1 MIGVVINY
9 CSIENQFIVAN
20 LQECL
25 KFSKDIVVS
34 YGDKLY
40 NGDVEDTSHIDILRQ
55 QFPQVK
61 FVQYDIDLDLPVN
74 KRRGVQS
81 RPTAYWHNL
90 ARSTGVKALDPS
102 TQWVFL
108 IDADEIPEGEKV
120 LQWLQ
125 TKRVTQFEC
134 YKIATYWYFKLPIY
148 QAKEYEDSILF
159 IHKNMLTDDK
169 LFGDMERDYT
179 IAASGLKLVRMN
191 LGIDNKP
198 MWHHYSFVR
207 SREALAKK
215 LSSWGHAG
223 ELFNGKSVN
232 DVVEYVFKDESPN
245 DIVHGYTYIKVADRF
260 DIQRE

>member
-9 CSIENQFIVAN
+9 CSNESKFIEAN
-20 LQECL
+20 IRECL
-25 KFSKDIVVS
+25 KFSNDIVVS

-40 NGDVEDTSHIDILRQ
+40 NGEVEDPHHFEELQRK
-55 QFPQVK
+55 FPQVK
-61 FVQYDIDLDLPVN
+61 FIQYKVEIDLPID
-74 KRRGVQS
+74 KRRGVYL

-90 ARSTGVKALDPS
+90 ARSTGVMALDPK

-125 TKRVTQFEC
+125 TKRVSQFEC

-148 QAKEYEDSILF
+148 QAKEYEDSILL
-159 IHKNMLTDDK
+159 IPKNVLIDNNI
-169 LFGDMERDYT
+169 FGDMERDYT

-191 LGIDNKP
+191 LGLDDKP

-207 SREALAKK
+207 SPEGIAKK
-215 LSSWGHAG
+215 LSSWGHRDDV
-223 ELFNGKSVN
+223 FNGKNIN
-232 DVVEYVFKDESPN
+232 DIVEYIFKDENHN
-245 DIVHGYTYIKVADRF
+245 DVVHGYTYNTVQKQF
-260 DIQRE
+260 DI